1 MCEAVPRTWHMKPEL
16 HSDPV
21 GVPVGALSPPA
32 TLSPPSSPNVTLP
45 PSPWSPGAP
54 GSSASSVASSNPPS
68 NFCVPV
74 PDRFSAFTLVSNY
87 GSDLRLQNLPHAA
100 NVPTREMRCGLMYS
114 GYATSGTTWWARNV
128 GLLLPHSLLPPLRI
142 PAQQTTP
149 VANCSPIH
157 PEPLSPVKPGSPR
170 CAVEKVPI
178 EEEVPLN
185 LSTKPN
191 DVSSNI
197 TRKNEIWSPGSV
209 CEREARETKAP
220 SSRNP
225 LATSIINR
233 QIHHSPLTPPS
244 SSERSFQMIRVS
256 MSIGESLGQVIT
268 TTTTTTTTTRTAV
281 TVTVTVASR
290 NVCGRLA
297 FSFCL
302 EAPPECKQCGKA
314 FKRSSTLSTHLL
326 IHSDTRPYPCQYCG
340 KRFHQKSD
348 MKKHTYIHTGEKP
361 HKCVVCGKAFSQSSN
376 LITHMR
382 KHTGYKPFQ
391 CGLCDKAFQ
400 RKVDL
405 RRHRE
410 GQHPAAPA
418 LDYRSLQVASSGVGE
433 QSAVQRNNTG
443 QVRCTP
449 SPPPLPLPP
458 QQPLQPPPQ
467 QQPSP
472 PLPLP
477 LPLPLPQTTSQGVVQ
492 QQQQLSPVQVHSG
505 TTANGISSSNS
516 SSNSNSSS
524 SSSNTAPYRTIPVPG
539 SSNSS

>member
-54 GSSASSVASSNPPS
+54 GSSASSAAFSNLAS

-74 PDRFSAFTLVSNY
+74 PDRFSAFTLVSGY
-87 GSDLRLQNLPHAA
+87 GSDLRLQNLPHTA
-100 NVPTREMRCGLMYS
+100 NVATR
-114 GYATSGTTWWARNV
+114 
-128 GLLLPHSLLPPLRI
+128 
-142 PAQQTTP
+142 
-149 VANCSPIH
+149 
-157 PEPLSPVKPGSPR
+157 
-170 CAVEKVPI
+170 

-220 SSRNP
+220 SSKNP

-233 QIHHSPLTPPS
+233 QIHHSPLTPSS
-244 SSERSFQMIRVS
+244 SSERSFQ
-256 MSIGESLGQVIT
+256 
-268 TTTTTTTTTRTAV
+268 
-281 TVTVTVASR
+281 
-290 NVCGRLA
+290 
-297 FSFCL
+297 
-302 EAPPECKQCGKA
+302 CKQCGKA

-418 LDYRSLQVASSGVGE
+418 LDYRSLQVASAGVGE
-433 QSAVQRNNTG
+433 QSAIQRNSTR
-443 QVRCTP
+443 QPRCTP
-449 SPPPLPLPP
+449 SPPPSQAAI
-458 QQPLQPPPQ
+458 QQPPAQP
-467 QQPSP
+467 
-472 PLPLP
+472 L
-477 LPLPLPQTTSQGVVQ
+477 
-492 QQQQLSPVQVHSG
+492 SG
-505 TTANGISSSNS
+505 TTASGS
-516 SSNSNSSS
+516 
-524 SSSNTAPYRTIPVPG
+524 TAPYRTIPVPG
-539 SSNSS
+539 SSSSS

>member
-1 MCEAVPRTWHMKPEL
+1 MKPEL

-54 GSSASSVASSNPPS
+54 GSSASSAAFSNLAS

-74 PDRFSAFTLVSNY
+74 PDRFSAFTLVSGY
-87 GSDLRLQNLPHAA
+87 GSDLRLQNLPHTA
-100 NVPTREMRCGLMYS
+100 NVATREMRCGLMYS
-114 GYATSGTTWWARNV
+114 GYATSGTTWWTRNV
-128 GLLLPHSLLPPLRI
+128 GFLLPHSLLPPLRI

-170 CAVEKVPI
+170 CTTEKAAI

-220 SSRNP
+220 SSKNP

-233 QIHHSPLTPPS
+233 QIHHSPLTPSS
-244 SSERSFQMIRVS
+244 SSERSFQ
-256 MSIGESLGQVIT
+256 
-268 TTTTTTTTTRTAV
+268 
-281 TVTVTVASR
+281 
-290 NVCGRLA
+290 
-297 FSFCL
+297 
-302 EAPPECKQCGKA
+302 CKQCGKA

-418 LDYRSLQVASSGVGE
+418 LDYRSLQVASAGVGE
-433 QSAVQRNNTG
+433 QSAIQRNSTR
-443 QVRCTP
+443 QPRCTP
-449 SPPPLPLPP
+449 SPPPSQAAI
-458 QQPLQPPPQ
+458 QQPPAQP
-467 QQPSP
+467 
-472 PLPLP
+472 L
-477 LPLPLPQTTSQGVVQ
+477 
-492 QQQQLSPVQVHSG
+492 SG
-505 TTANGISSSNS
+505 TTASGS
-516 SSNSNSSS
+516 
-524 SSSNTAPYRTIPVPG
+524 TAPYRTIPVPG
-539 SSNSS
+539 SSSSS